1 MIRTSLNFR
10 LWLTIAIAV
19 LPVLLFVF
27 FDFHER
33 REQAVAETRAE
44 IALRLADANREAQ
57 AAHRAVA
64 LVLRIMARSNDLQ
77 ALDSAQCSGIAGRL
91 LESLDGFA
99 NIGAALPDGEIFC
112 SGRPMSAPVTVID
125 RAWFRTSLDSDE
137 ISPGEFVIGRVSGTP
152 GMAFGYPL
160 RAADGTLRAVIFA
173 TITVAWFDRL
183 IEGFRLP
190 EGWEASVISNSGL
203 VLAHQPERAPEGWR
217 AHKVPATTLARMAAV
232 VRDEGGIAELAGID
246 GVQRLYGIGV
256 PDFAP
261 GSGFFAIGAPLERSL
276 EAAGQRLL
284 MHLALVAAIALA
296 SALIARFYIYRLIEV
311 WATRVRGA
319 IAEIAAGRRDA
330 RIGQATGVAELDALS
345 EGIDQMAL
353 EIGRREGELQRLS
366 MVIEQSPESI
376 VITDTAGCIL
386 YVNEAFQRIT
396 GYARDEVLGRN
407 PRILN
412 GGLTPRATYEQMWA
426 TLLAGEVWR
435 GEFHNVRKDGSAYL
449 ELATIAPIKDAG
461 GTVTHYVAVKEDITQ
476 RKQSEAL
483 LHRLAYFDALTGLP
497 NRALLH
503 DRIAQAIRSGVR
515 RESFGM
521 LMLVDIDRF
530 RQLNDT
536 LGHAAGDRLLCE
548 VAARLRA
555 SVREEDTVAR
565 HGDDD
570 FAVLVERIGETE
582 ADALSHAEHV
592 ARKLQRAL
600 QQPYVLG
607 GTEGDRHFATLSFGI
622 SLFHDGVS
630 SLESLLKQAEVAL
643 YRAKQDGRDIVR
655 FFNPEMQAVV
665 DAHAR
670 LEARMHEAL
679 EANAF
684 RLFFQPQVNRRG
696 VVIGAEAL
704 LRWPLDGGVMVSPA
718 EFIPLAEDT
727 GHIVRLGAWVL
738 RSACA
743 QLARWQM
750 NETTR
755 HLKIAVNVSARQF
768 HQPDF
773 VASVKDTV
781 RAAGVDPCRLELEL
795 TESAILS
802 DMDETIR
809 RMNELRALG
818 IRFAL
823 DDFGTGYSSLS
834 YLKRLPLDQLKID
847 QSFVRDMAED
857 EGSEAIVLAILSLSH
872 ALGLEVVAEGV
883 ERPEQRDFLRHHGC
897 DCFQGYLFGKPLPME
912 AWGDFLEMI

>member
-232 VRDEGGIAELAGID
+232 VREEGGVAELAGID

-296 SALIARFYIYRLIEV
+296 SALIARLYIYRLIEV

-319 IAEIAAGRRDA
+319 IAKIAAGRRDA

-353 EIGRREGELQRLS
+353 EIGKREGELQRLS

-582 ADALSHAEHV
+582 ADALSHAEYV
-592 ARKLQRAL
+592 ARKLQRTL

-704 LRWPLDGGVMVSPA
+704 LRWPLDGGAMVSPA

-727 GHIVRLGAWVL
+727 GHIVRLGSWVL

>member
-91 LESLDGFA
+91 LKSLDGFA

-152 GMAFGYPL
+152 SMAFGYPL

-232 VRDEGGIAELAGID
+232 VREEGGVAELAGID

-276 EAAGQRLL
+276 EAVGQRLL
-284 MHLALVAAIALA
+284 MYLALVAAIALA
-296 SALIARFYIYRLIEV
+296 SALIARLYIYRLIEV

-353 EIGRREGELQRLS
+353 EIGKREGELQRLS

-704 LRWPLDGGVMVSPA
+704 LRWPLDGGAMVSPA

-727 GHIVRLGAWVL
+727 GHIVRLGLWVL

-883 ERPEQRDFLRHHGC
+883 EMPEQRDFLRHHGC

>member
-137 ISPGEFVIGRVSGTP
+137 IFPGEFVIGRVSGTP
-152 GMAFGYPL
+152 SMSFGYPL

-232 VRDEGGIAELAGID
+232 VREEGGVAELAGID

-276 EAAGQRLL
+276 EAVGQRLL
-284 MHLALVAAIALA
+284 MYLALVAAIALA
-296 SALIARFYIYRLIEV
+296 SALIARLYIYRLIEV

-555 SVREEDTVAR
+555 GVREEDTVAR

-600 QQPYVLG
+600 QQPYALG

-704 LRWPLDGGVMVSPA
+704 LRWPLDGGAMVSPA

-727 GHIVRLGAWVL
+727 GHIVRLGLWVL

-834 YLKRLPLDQLKID
+834 YLKRLPFDQLKID

-883 ERPEQRDFLRHHGC
+883 EMPEQRDFLRHHGC

>member
-284 MHLALVAAIALA
+284 MYLALVAAIALA
-296 SALIARFYIYRLIEV
+296 SALIARLYIYRLIEV

-353 EIGRREGELQRLS
+353 EIGKREGELQRLS

-704 LRWPLDGGVMVSPA
+704 LRWPLDGGAMVSPA

-727 GHIVRLGAWVL
+727 GHIVRLGSWVL

-883 ERPEQRDFLRHHGC
+883 EMPEQRDFLRHHGC

>member
-232 VRDEGGIAELAGID
+232 VREEGGVAELAGID

-296 SALIARFYIYRLIEV
+296 SALIARLYIYRLIEV

-353 EIGRREGELQRLS
+353 EIGKREGELQRLS

-582 ADALSHAEHV
+582 ADALSHAEYV
-592 ARKLQRAL
+592 ARKLQRTL

-704 LRWPLDGGVMVSPA
+704 LRWPLDGGAMVSPA

-727 GHIVRLGAWVL
+727 GHIVRLGSWVL

>member
-284 MHLALVAAIALA
+284 MYLALVAAIALA
-296 SALIARFYIYRLIEV
+296 SALIARLYIYRLIEV

-353 EIGRREGELQRLS
+353 EIGKREGELQRLS

-704 LRWPLDGGVMVSPA
+704 LRWPLDGGAMVSPA

-727 GHIVRLGAWVL
+727 GHIVRLGLWVL

-883 ERPEQRDFLRHHGC
+883 EMPEQRDFLRHHGC

>member
-19 LPVLLFVF
+19 LPVLLFAL
-27 FDFHER
+27 FDYDER
-33 REQAVAETRAE
+33 RRQAVAETRAE

-64 LVLRIMARSNDLQ
+64 LVLRIMSRSNDLQ
-77 ALDSAQCSGIAGRL
+77 SLDSAQCSGIAGRL
-91 LESLDGFA
+91 LDSLEGFA
-99 NIGAALPDGEIFC
+99 NIGAALPDGTIFC
-112 SGRPMSAPVTVID
+112 SGRPMSSAVSVVD
-125 RAWFRTSLDSDE
+125 RAWFQVSLAGE
-137 ISPGEFVIGRVSGTP
+137 GISPGEFVIGRVSGKP

-160 RAADGTLRAVIFA
+160 RAADGTLRAVLFT
-173 TITVAWFDRL
+173 TITVTWFDRL

-190 EGWEASVISNSGL
+190 EGWEASVVSGTGL
-203 VLAHQPERAPEGWR
+203 VLAHQPEPERWR
-217 AHKVPATTLARMAAV
+217 DHKVSAATMASMAALAA
-232 VRDEGGIAELAGID
+232 EGGGIAELTGPD
-246 GVQRLYGIGV
+246 GVRRLYGVGE

-261 GSGFFAIGAPLERSL
+261 GSGFLAIGAPLERSL
-276 EAAGQRLL
+276 EAVGQRLL
-284 MHLALVAAIALA
+284 LHLALIAGIALV

-311 WATRVRGA
+311 WAARIRAA

-330 RIGQATGVAELDALS
+330 RIGRATGVGELDALA
-345 EGIDQMAL
+345 EGIERMAV
-353 EIGRREGELQRLS
+353 EIGKREGELQRMS

-376 VITDTAGCIL
+376 VITDTSGSIL

-412 GGLTPRATYEQMWA
+412 GGLTPSATYAQMWS

-435 GEFHNVRKDGSAYL
+435 GEFNNVRKDGSAYL

-582 ADALSHAEHV
+582 SDALSHAEHI
-592 ARKLQRAL
+592 ARKLQQAL

-607 GTEGDRHFATLSFGI
+607 SETGDRHFATLSIGI

-643 YRAKQDGRDIVR
+643 YRAKQDGRDTVR

-704 LRWPLDGGVMVSPA
+704 LRWPLDGGAMVSPA

-727 GHIVRLGAWVL
+727 GHIVQLGLWVL
-738 RSACA
+738 RTACA
-743 QLARWQM
+743 QLARWQ
-750 NETTR
+750 TDDSTR

-773 VASVKDTV
+773 VASVKETV
-781 RAAGVDPCRLELEL
+781 HAAGIDPGRLELEL

-802 DMDETIR
+802 DVDETIL

-834 YLKRLPLDQLKID
+834 YLKRLPFDQLKID
-847 QSFVRDMAED
+847 QSFVRDMAENQ
-857 EGSEAIVLAILSLSH
+857 GCEAIVLAILSLSH

-883 ERPEQRDFLRHHGC
+883 ETPEQRDFLRQHGC
-897 DCFQGYLFGKPLPME
+897 DSFQGYLFGKPLPIE
-912 AWGDFLEMI
+912 AWGDFLDMT

>member
-19 LPVLLFVF
+19 LPVLLFAL
-27 FDFHER
+27 FDYDER
-33 REQAVAETRAE
+33 RRQAVAETRAE

-64 LVLRIMARSNDLQ
+64 LVLRIMSRSNELQ
-77 ALDSAQCSGIAGRL
+77 SLDSAQCSGIAGRL
-91 LESLDGFA
+91 LDSLEGFA
-99 NIGAALPDGEIFC
+99 NIGAALPDGTIFC
-112 SGRPMSAPVTVID
+112 SGRPMSSAVSVVD
-125 RAWFRTSLDSDE
+125 RAWFQVSLAGE
-137 ISPGEFVIGRVSGTP
+137 GISPGEFVIGRVSGKP

-160 RAADGTLRAVIFA
+160 RAADGTLRAVLFT
-173 TITVAWFDRL
+173 TITVTWFERL
-183 IEGFRLP
+183 IDGFRLP
-190 EGWEASVISNSGL
+190 EGWEASVVSGTGL
-203 VLAHQPERAPEGWR
+203 VLAHQPEPERWR
-217 AHKVPATTLARMAAV
+217 DHKVSAATMASMTALAA
-232 VRDEGGIAELAGID
+232 EGGGIAELTGPD
-246 GVQRLYGIGV
+246 GVRRLYGVGE

-261 GSGFFAIGAPLERSL
+261 GSGFLAIGAPLERSL
-276 EAAGQRLL
+276 EAVGQRLL
-284 MHLALVAAIALA
+284 LHLALIAGITLV

-311 WATRVRGA
+311 WAARIRAA

-330 RIGQATGVAELDALS
+330 RIGRATGVGELDALA
-345 EGIDQMAL
+345 EGIEHMAV
-353 EIGRREGELQRLS
+353 EIGKREGELQRMS

-376 VITDTAGCIL
+376 VITDTSGSIL

-412 GGLTPRATYEQMWA
+412 GGLTPSATYAQMWS

-435 GEFHNVRKDGSAYL
+435 GEFNNVRKDGSAYL

-582 ADALSHAEHV
+582 SDALSHAEHI
-592 ARKLQRAL
+592 ARKLQQAL

-607 GTEGDRHFATLSFGI
+607 SETGDRYFATLSIGI

-643 YRAKQDGRDIVR
+643 YRAKQDGRDTVR

-704 LRWPLDGGVMVSPA
+704 LRWPLDGGPMVSPA

-727 GHIVRLGAWVL
+727 GHIVQLGLWVL
-738 RSACA
+738 RTACA
-743 QLARWQM
+743 QLACWQ
-750 NETTR
+750 TDDSTR

-773 VASVKDTV
+773 VASVKETV
-781 RAAGVDPCRLELEL
+781 HAAGIDPGRLELEL

-802 DMDETIR
+802 DVDETIL

-834 YLKRLPLDQLKID
+834 YLKRLPFDQLKID
-847 QSFVRDMAED
+847 QSFVRDMAENQ
-857 EGSEAIVLAILSLSH
+857 GSEAIVLAILSLSH

-883 ERPEQRDFLRHHGC
+883 EMPEQRDFLRQHGC
-897 DCFQGYLFGKPLPME
+897 DSFQGYLFGKPLPIE
-912 AWGDFLEMI
+912 AWGDFLDMT

>member
-276 EAAGQRLL
+276 EVAGQRLL

-345 EGIDQMAL
+345 EGIDRMAL
-353 EIGRREGELQRLS
+353 EIGKREGELQRLS

-396 GYARDEVLGRN
+396 GYARGEVLGRN

-582 ADALSHAEHV
+582 ADALSHAEYV
-592 ARKLQRAL
+592 ARKLQRTL

-704 LRWPLDGGVMVSPA
+704 LRWPLDGGAMVSPA

-727 GHIVRLGAWVL
+727 GHIVRLGSWVL

-834 YLKRLPLDQLKID
+834 YLKRLPFDQLKID

>member
-91 LESLDGFA
+91 LKSLDGFA

-296 SALIARFYIYRLIEV
+296 SALIARLYIYRLIEV

-582 ADALSHAEHV
+582 ADALSHAEYV
-592 ARKLQRAL
+592 ARKLQRTL

-704 LRWPLDGGVMVSPA
+704 LRWPLDGGAMVSPA

-727 GHIVRLGAWVL
+727 GHIVRLGSWVL

>member
-91 LESLDGFA
+91 LKSLDGFA

-152 GMAFGYPL
+152 SMAFGYPL

-296 SALIARFYIYRLIEV
+296 SALIARLYIYRLIEV

-319 IAEIAAGRRDA
+319 IAKIAAGRRDA

-353 EIGRREGELQRLS
+353 EIGKREGELQRLS

-396 GYARDEVLGRN
+396 GYARGEVLGRN

-582 ADALSHAEHV
+582 ADALSHAEYV
-592 ARKLQRAL
+592 ARKLQRTL

-727 GHIVRLGAWVL
+727 GHIVRLGSWVL

-834 YLKRLPLDQLKID
+834 YLKRLPFDQLKID

-857 EGSEAIVLAILSLSH
+857 ESSEAIVLAILSLSH

-883 ERPEQRDFLRHHGC
+883 EMPEQRDFLRQHGC
-897 DCFQGYLFGKPLPME
+897 DSFQGYLFGKPLPME
-912 AWGDFLEMI
+912 AWVDFLEMI

>member
-319 IAEIAAGRRDA
+319 IAKIAAGRRDA

-353 EIGRREGELQRLS
+353 EIGKREGELQRLS

-582 ADALSHAEHV
+582 ADALSHAEYV
-592 ARKLQRAL
+592 ARKLQRTL

-704 LRWPLDGGVMVSPA
+704 LRWPLDGGAMVSPA

-727 GHIVRLGAWVL
+727 GHIVRLGSWVL

-750 NETTR
+750 NESTR

-883 ERPEQRDFLRHHGC
+883 EMPEQRDFLRQHGC
-897 DCFQGYLFGKPLPME
+897 DAFQGYLFGKPLPME

>member
-232 VRDEGGIAELAGID
+232 VREEGGVAELAGID

-276 EAAGQRLL
+276 EAVGQRLL
-284 MHLALVAAIALA
+284 MYLALVAAIALA
-296 SALIARFYIYRLIEV
+296 SALIARLYIYRLIEV

-555 SVREEDTVAR
+555 GVREEDTVAR

-600 QQPYVLG
+600 QQPYALG

-704 LRWPLDGGVMVSPA
+704 LRWPLDGGAMVSPA

-727 GHIVRLGAWVL
+727 GHIVRLGLWVL

-883 ERPEQRDFLRHHGC
+883 EMPEQRDFLRHHGC

>member
-296 SALIARFYIYRLIEV
+296 SALIARLYIYRLIEV

-319 IAEIAAGRRDA
+319 IAKIAAGRRDA

-353 EIGRREGELQRLS
+353 EIGKREGELQRLS

-582 ADALSHAEHV
+582 ADALSHAEYV
-592 ARKLQRAL
+592 ARKLQRTL

-704 LRWPLDGGVMVSPA
+704 LRWPLDGGAMVSPA

-727 GHIVRLGAWVL
+727 GHIVRLGSWVL

>member
-284 MHLALVAAIALA
+284 MYLALVAAIALA
-296 SALIARFYIYRLIEV
+296 SALIARLYIYRLIEV

-353 EIGRREGELQRLS
+353 EIGKREGELQRLS

-704 LRWPLDGGVMVSPA
+704 LRWPLDGGAMVSPA

-727 GHIVRLGAWVL
+727 GHIVRLGSWVL

-750 NETTR
+750 NEGTR

-781 RAAGVDPCRLELEL
+781 RAAAIDPCRLELEL

-802 DMDETIR
+802 DVDETIR

>member
-296 SALIARFYIYRLIEV
+296 SALIARLYIYRLIEV

-319 IAEIAAGRRDA
+319 IAKIAAGRRDA

-396 GYARDEVLGRN
+396 GYARGEVLGRN

-582 ADALSHAEHV
+582 ADALSHAEYV
-592 ARKLQRAL
+592 ARKLQRTL

-704 LRWPLDGGVMVSPA
+704 LRWPLDGGAMVSPA

-727 GHIVRLGAWVL
+727 GHIVRLGSWVL

-834 YLKRLPLDQLKID
+834 YLKRLPFDQLKID

>member
-296 SALIARFYIYRLIEV
+296 SALIARLYIYRLIEV

-353 EIGRREGELQRLS
+353 EIGKREGELQRLS

-582 ADALSHAEHV
+582 ADALSHAEYV
-592 ARKLQRAL
+592 ARKLQRTL

-727 GHIVRLGAWVL
+727 GHIVRLGSWVL

-834 YLKRLPLDQLKID
+834 YLKRLPFDQLKID

>member
-284 MHLALVAAIALA
+284 MYLALVAAIALA
-296 SALIARFYIYRLIEV
+296 SALIARLYIYRLIEV

-353 EIGRREGELQRLS
+353 EIGKREGELQRLS

-396 GYARDEVLGRN
+396 GYARGEVLGRN

-582 ADALSHAEHV
+582 ADALSHAEYV
-592 ARKLQRAL
+592 ARKLQRTL

-704 LRWPLDGGVMVSPA
+704 LRWPLDGGAMVSPA

-727 GHIVRLGAWVL
+727 GHIVRLGSWVL

-872 ALGLEVVAEGV
+872 ALGL
-883 ERPEQRDFLRHHGC
+883 
-897 DCFQGYLFGKPLPME
+897 
-912 AWGDFLEMI
+912 

>member
-284 MHLALVAAIALA
+284 MYLALVAAIALA
-296 SALIARFYIYRLIEV
+296 SALIARLYIYRLIEV

-345 EGIDQMAL
+345 EGIDRMAL
-353 EIGRREGELQRLS
+353 EIGKREGELQRLS

-582 ADALSHAEHV
+582 ADALSHAEYV
-592 ARKLQRAL
+592 ARKLQRTL

-727 GHIVRLGAWVL
+727 GHIVRLGSWVL

>member
-296 SALIARFYIYRLIEV
+296 SALIARLYIYRLIEV

-353 EIGRREGELQRLS
+353 EIGKREGELQRLS

-396 GYARDEVLGRN
+396 GYARGEVLGRN

-582 ADALSHAEHV
+582 ADALSHAEYV
-592 ARKLQRAL
+592 ARKLQRTL

-704 LRWPLDGGVMVSPA
+704 LRWPLDGGAMVSPA

-727 GHIVRLGAWVL
+727 GHIVRLGSWVL

>member
-296 SALIARFYIYRLIEV
+296 SALIARLYIYRLIEV

-353 EIGRREGELQRLS
+353 EIGKREGELQRLS

-582 ADALSHAEHV
+582 ADALSHAEYV
-592 ARKLQRAL
+592 ARKLQRTL

-704 LRWPLDGGVMVSPA
+704 LRWPLDGGAMVSPA

-727 GHIVRLGAWVL
+727 GHIVRLGSWVL

>member
-91 LESLDGFA
+91 LKSLDGFA

-276 EAAGQRLL
+276 EVAGQRLL

-319 IAEIAAGRRDA
+319 IAKIAAGRRDA

-353 EIGRREGELQRLS
+353 EIGKREGELQRLS

-704 LRWPLDGGVMVSPA
+704 LRWPLDGGAMVSPA

-727 GHIVRLGAWVL
+727 GHIVRLGLWVL

-750 NETTR
+750 NEGTR

-773 VASVKDTV
+773 VASVKDSV
-781 RAAGVDPCRLELEL
+781 RAAAIDPCRLELEL

-802 DMDETIR
+802 DVDETIR

-834 YLKRLPLDQLKID
+834 YLKRLPFDQLKID

-857 EGSEAIVLAILSLSH
+857 ESSEAIVLAILSLSH

-883 ERPEQRDFLRHHGC
+883 EMPEQRDFLRQHGC
-897 DCFQGYLFGKPLPME
+897 DSFQGYLFGKPLPME

>member
-276 EAAGQRLL
+276 EVAGQRLL

-296 SALIARFYIYRLIEV
+296 SALIARLYIYRLIEV

-345 EGIDQMAL
+345 EGIDRMAL
-353 EIGRREGELQRLS
+353 EIGKREGELQRLS

-396 GYARDEVLGRN
+396 GYARGEVLGRN

-582 ADALSHAEHV
+582 ADALSHAEYV
-592 ARKLQRAL
+592 ARKLQRTL

-727 GHIVRLGAWVL
+727 GHIVRLGSWVL

-750 NETTR
+750 NEGTR

-773 VASVKDTV
+773 VASVKDSV
-781 RAAGVDPCRLELEL
+781 RAAAIDPCRLELEL

-802 DMDETIR
+802 DVDETIR

>member
-345 EGIDQMAL
+345 EGIDRMAL
-353 EIGRREGELQRLS
+353 EIGKREGELQRLS

-704 LRWPLDGGVMVSPA
+704 LRWPLDGGAMVSPA

-727 GHIVRLGAWVL
+727 GHIVRLGSWVL

>member
-91 LESLDGFA
+91 LKSLDGFA

-296 SALIARFYIYRLIEV
+296 SALIARLYIYRLIEV

-345 EGIDQMAL
+345 EGIDRMAL
-353 EIGRREGELQRLS
+353 EIGKREGELQRLS

-396 GYARDEVLGRN
+396 GYARGEVLGRN

-582 ADALSHAEHV
+582 ADALSHAEYV
-592 ARKLQRAL
+592 ARKLQRTL

-704 LRWPLDGGVMVSPA
+704 LRWPLDGGAMVSPA

-727 GHIVRLGAWVL
+727 GHIVRLGSWVL

>member
-19 LPVLLFVF
+19 LPVLLFAL
-27 FDFHER
+27 FDYDER
-33 REQAVAETRAE
+33 RRQAVAETRAE

-64 LVLRIMARSNDLQ
+64 LVLRIMSRSNDLQ
-77 ALDSAQCSGIAGRL
+77 SLDSAQCSGIAGRL
-91 LESLDGFA
+91 LDSLEGFA
-99 NIGAALPDGEIFC
+99 NIGAALPDGTIFC
-112 SGRPMSAPVTVID
+112 SGRPMSSAVSVVD
-125 RAWFRTSLDSDE
+125 RAWFQVSLAGE
-137 ISPGEFVIGRVSGTP
+137 GISPGEFVIGRVSGKP

-160 RAADGTLRAVIFA
+160 RAADGTLRAVLFT
-173 TITVAWFDRL
+173 TITVTWFDRL

-190 EGWEASVISNSGL
+190 EGWEASVVSGTGL
-203 VLAHQPERAPEGWR
+203 VLAHQPEPERWR
-217 AHKVPATTLARMAAV
+217 DHKVSAATMASMAALAA
-232 VRDEGGIAELAGID
+232 EGGGIAELTGPD
-246 GVQRLYGIGV
+246 GVRRLYGVGE

-261 GSGFFAIGAPLERSL
+261 GSGFLAIGAPLERSL
-276 EAAGQRLL
+276 EAVGQRLL
-284 MHLALVAAIALA
+284 LHLALIAGIALV

-311 WATRVRGA
+311 WAARIRAA

-330 RIGQATGVAELDALS
+330 RIGRATGVGELDALA
-345 EGIDQMAL
+345 EGIERMAV
-353 EIGRREGELQRLS
+353 EIGKREGELQRMS

-376 VITDTAGCIL
+376 VITDTSGSIL

-412 GGLTPRATYEQMWA
+412 GGLTPSATYAQMWS

-435 GEFHNVRKDGSAYL
+435 GEFNNVRKDGSAYL

-582 ADALSHAEHV
+582 SDALSHAEHI
-592 ARKLQRAL
+592 ARKLQQAL

-607 GTEGDRHFATLSFGI
+607 SETGDRHFATLSIGI

-643 YRAKQDGRDIVR
+643 YRAKQDGRETVR
-655 FFNPEMQAVV
+655 FFNPKMQAVV

-704 LRWPLDGGVMVSPA
+704 LRWPLDGGPMVSPA

-727 GHIVRLGAWVL
+727 GHIVQLGLWVL
-738 RSACA
+738 RTACA
-743 QLARWQM
+743 QLARWQ
-750 NETTR
+750 TDDSTR

-773 VASVKDTV
+773 VASVKETV
-781 RAAGVDPCRLELEL
+781 HAAGIDPGRLELEL

-802 DMDETIR
+802 DVDETIL

-834 YLKRLPLDQLKID
+834 YLKRLPFDQLKID
-847 QSFVRDMAED
+847 QSFVRDMAENQ
-857 EGSEAIVLAILSLSH
+857 GCEAIVLAILSLSH

-883 ERPEQRDFLRHHGC
+883 ETPEQRDFLRQHGC
-897 DCFQGYLFGKPLPME
+897 DSFQGYLFGKPLPIE
-912 AWGDFLEMI
+912 AWGDFLDMT

>member
-91 LESLDGFA
+91 LESLDVFA

-353 EIGRREGELQRLS
+353 EIGKREGELQRLS

-582 ADALSHAEHV
+582 ADALSHAEYV
-592 ARKLQRAL
+592 ARKLQRTL

-704 LRWPLDGGVMVSPA
+704 LRWPLDGGAMVSPA

-727 GHIVRLGAWVL
+727 GHIVRLGSWVL

>member
-1 MIRTSLNFR
+1 MIRSSLSFR

-19 LPVLLFVF
+19 LPVLLFAF
-27 FDFHER
+27 FDYQER
-33 REQAVAETRAE
+33 REQAVAEMRAE

-64 LVLRIMARSNDLQ
+64 LVLRIMARSDDLRS
-77 ALDSAQCSGIAGRL
+77 LDSAQCSGIAGRL
-91 LESLDGFA
+91 LESLEGFA

-112 SGRPMSAPVTVID
+112 SGRPMSTAVSVID
-125 RAWFRTSLDSDE
+125 RAWFRTSLGSDG
-137 ISPGEFVIGRVSGTP
+137 ISPGEFVIGKVSGMP

-160 RAADGTLRAVIFA
+160 RAADGSLRAVIFA
-173 TITVAWFDRL
+173 TITVTWFDRL

-190 EGWEASVISNSGL
+190 EGWEASVMSNSGL
-203 VLAHQPERAPEGWR
+203 VLAHQPERTPEGWR
-217 AHKVPATTLARMAAV
+217 EHKVSAETLARMAAA
-232 VRDEGGIAELAGID
+232 VRDEGGIAELAGLD
-246 GVQRLYGIGV
+246 GVQRLYGVGA

-261 GSGFFAIGAPLERSL
+261 GSGYIAIGAPLERSL
-276 EAAGQRLL
+276 DAVGQRLL
-284 MHLALVAAIALA
+284 LHLGLVAAIALV
-296 SALIARFYIYRLIEV
+296 SALLARFYIYRLVEV
-311 WATRVRGA
+311 WAARVRGA
-319 IAEIAAGRRDA
+319 IDQIAAGRRDA
-330 RIGQATGVAELDALS
+330 RIGPPTGVVELDALS
-345 EGIDQMAL
+345 AGIERMAVD
-353 EIGRREGELQRLS
+353 IGKREAELQRLS

-376 VITDTAGCIL
+376 VMTDTAGSIL
-386 YVNEAFQRIT
+386 YVNAAFQRIT
-396 GYARDEVLGRN
+396 GYAREEVLGRN

-435 GEFHNVRKDGSAYL
+435 GEFHNLRKDGSSYL

-461 GTVTHYVAVKEDITQ
+461 GVVTHYVAVKEDITQ

-483 LHRLAYFDALTGLP
+483 LHRLAYFDALTELP

-503 DRIAQAIRSGVR
+503 DRIAQAIRSGAR

-536 LGHAAGDRLLCE
+536 LGHAAGDRLLRE

-555 SVREEDTVAR
+555 NVREEDTVAR

-582 ADALSHAEHV
+582 ADALGHAEHI
-592 ARKLQRAL
+592 ARKLQHAL
-600 QQPYVLG
+600 QQPFVLG
-607 GTEGDRHFATLSFGI
+607 GKEGDRHFATLSIGI

-643 YRAKQDGRDIVR
+643 YRAKQDGRDVVR

-670 LEARMHEAL
+670 LEARMREAL

-704 LRWPLDGGVMVSPA
+704 LRWPLDGGAMVSPA

-727 GHIVRLGAWVL
+727 GHIVRLGLWVL

-750 NETTR
+750 NESTR

-781 RAAGVDPCRLELEL
+781 RAAAIDPCRLELEL

-802 DMDETIR
+802 DVDETIR

-834 YLKRLPLDQLKID
+834 YLKRLPFDQLKID

-857 EGSEAIVLAILSLSH
+857 ESSEAIVLAILSLSH

-883 ERPEQRDFLRHHGC
+883 EMPEQRDFLRQHGC
-897 DCFQGYLFGKPLPME
+897 DAFQGYLFGKPLPME

>member
-19 LPVLLFVF
+19 LPVLLFAL
-27 FDFHER
+27 FDYDER
-33 REQAVAETRAE
+33 RRQAVAETRAE

-64 LVLRIMARSNDLQ
+64 LVLRIMSRSNDLQ
-77 ALDSAQCSGIAGRL
+77 SLDSAQCSGIAGRL
-91 LESLDGFA
+91 LDSLEGFA
-99 NIGAALPDGEIFC
+99 NIGAALPDGTIFC
-112 SGRPMSAPVTVID
+112 SGRPMSSAVSVVD
-125 RAWFRTSLDSDE
+125 RAWFQVSLAGE
-137 ISPGEFVIGRVSGTP
+137 GISPGEFVIGRVSGKP

-160 RAADGTLRAVIFA
+160 RAADGTLRAVLFT
-173 TITVAWFDRL
+173 TITVTWFDRL

-190 EGWEASVISNSGL
+190 EGWEASVVSGTGL
-203 VLAHQPERAPEGWR
+203 VLAHQPEPERWR
-217 AHKVPATTLARMAAV
+217 DHKVSAATMASMAALAA
-232 VRDEGGIAELAGID
+232 EGGGIAELTGPD
-246 GVQRLYGIGV
+246 GVRRLYGVGE

-261 GSGFFAIGAPLERSL
+261 GSGFLAIGAPLERSL
-276 EAAGQRLL
+276 EAVGQRLL
-284 MHLALVAAIALA
+284 LHLALIAGIALV

-311 WATRVRGA
+311 WAARIRAV

-330 RIGQATGVAELDALS
+330 RIGRATGVGELDALA
-345 EGIDQMAL
+345 EGIERMAV
-353 EIGRREGELQRLS
+353 EIGKREGELQRMS

-376 VITDTAGCIL
+376 VITDTSGSIL

-412 GGLTPRATYEQMWA
+412 GGLTPSATYAQMWS

-435 GEFHNVRKDGSAYL
+435 GEFNNVRKDGSAYL

-582 ADALSHAEHV
+582 SDALSHAEHI
-592 ARKLQRAL
+592 ARKLQQAL

-607 GTEGDRHFATLSFGI
+607 SETGDRHFATLSIGI

-643 YRAKQDGRDIVR
+643 YRAKQDGRDTVR
-655 FFNPEMQAVV
+655 FFNPKMQAVV

-704 LRWPLDGGVMVSPA
+704 LRWPLDGGPMVSPA

-727 GHIVRLGAWVL
+727 GHIVQLGLWVL
-738 RSACA
+738 RTACA
-743 QLARWQM
+743 QLARWQ
-750 NETTR
+750 TDDSTR

-773 VASVKDTV
+773 VASVKETV
-781 RAAGVDPCRLELEL
+781 HAAGIDPGRLELEL

-802 DMDETIR
+802 DVDETIL

-834 YLKRLPLDQLKID
+834 YLKRLPFDQLKID
-847 QSFVRDMAED
+847 QSFVRDMAENQ
-857 EGSEAIVLAILSLSH
+857 GSEAIVLAILSLSH

-883 ERPEQRDFLRHHGC
+883 EMPEQRDFLRQHGC
-897 DCFQGYLFGKPLPME
+897 DSFQGYLFGKPLPIE
-912 AWGDFLEMI
+912 AWGDFLDMT

>member
-296 SALIARFYIYRLIEV
+296 SALIARLYIYRLIEV

-345 EGIDQMAL
+345 EGIDRMAL
-353 EIGRREGELQRLS
+353 EIGKREGELQRLS

-727 GHIVRLGAWVL
+727 GHIVRLGSWVL

>member
-19 LPVLLFVF
+19 LPVLLFAL
-27 FDFHER
+27 FDYDER
-33 REQAVAETRAE
+33 RRQAVAETRAE

-64 LVLRIMARSNDLQ
+64 LVLRIMSRSNDLQ
-77 ALDSAQCSGIAGRL
+77 SLDSAQCSGIAGRL
-91 LESLDGFA
+91 LDSLEGFA
-99 NIGAALPDGEIFC
+99 NIGAALPDGTIFC
-112 SGRPMSAPVTVID
+112 SGRPMSSAVSVVD
-125 RAWFRTSLDSDE
+125 RAWFQVSLAGE
-137 ISPGEFVIGRVSGTP
+137 GISPGEFVIGRVSGKP

-160 RAADGTLRAVIFA
+160 RAADGTLRAVLFT
-173 TITVAWFDRL
+173 TITVTWFDRL

-190 EGWEASVISNSGL
+190 EGWEASVVSGTGL
-203 VLAHQPERAPEGWR
+203 VLAHQPEPERWR
-217 AHKVPATTLARMAAV
+217 DHKVSAATMASMAALAA
-232 VRDEGGIAELAGID
+232 EGGGIAELTGPD
-246 GVQRLYGIGV
+246 GVRRLYGVGE

-261 GSGFFAIGAPLERSL
+261 GSGFLAIGAPLERSL
-276 EAAGQRLL
+276 EAVGQRLL
-284 MHLALVAAIALA
+284 LHLALIAGIALV

-311 WATRVRGA
+311 WAARIRAA

-330 RIGQATGVAELDALS
+330 RIGRATGVGELDALA
-345 EGIDQMAL
+345 EGIERMAV
-353 EIGRREGELQRLS
+353 EIGKREGELQRMS

-376 VITDTAGCIL
+376 VITDTSGSIL

-412 GGLTPRATYEQMWA
+412 GGLTPSATYAQMWS

-435 GEFHNVRKDGSAYL
+435 GEFNNVRKDGSAYL

-582 ADALSHAEHV
+582 SDALSHAEHI
-592 ARKLQRAL
+592 ARKLQQAL

-607 GTEGDRHFATLSFGI
+607 SETGDRHFATLSIGI

-643 YRAKQDGRDIVR
+643 YRAKQDGRDTVR

-704 LRWPLDGGVMVSPA
+704 LRWPLDGGPMVSPA

-727 GHIVRLGAWVL
+727 GHIVQLGLWVL
-738 RSACA
+738 RTACA
-743 QLARWQM
+743 QLARWQ
-750 NETTR
+750 TDDSTR

-773 VASVKDTV
+773 VASVKETV
-781 RAAGVDPCRLELEL
+781 HAAGIDPGRLELEL

-802 DMDETIR
+802 DVDETIL

-834 YLKRLPLDQLKID
+834 YLKRLPFDQLKID
-847 QSFVRDMAED
+847 QSFVRDMAENQ
-857 EGSEAIVLAILSLSH
+857 GSEAIVLAILSLSH

-883 ERPEQRDFLRHHGC
+883 EMPEQRDFLRQHGC
-897 DCFQGYLFGKPLPME
+897 DSFQGYLFGKPLPIE
-912 AWGDFLEMI
+912 AWGDFLDMT

>member
-353 EIGRREGELQRLS
+353 EIGKREGELQRLS

-582 ADALSHAEHV
+582 ADALSHAEYV
-592 ARKLQRAL
+592 ARKLQRTL

-704 LRWPLDGGVMVSPA
+704 LRWPLDGGAMVSPA

-727 GHIVRLGAWVL
+727 GHIVRLGSWVL

>member
-217 AHKVPATTLARMAAV
+217 AHKVPAATLARMAAV

-296 SALIARFYIYRLIEV
+296 SALIARLYIYRLIEV

-353 EIGRREGELQRLS
+353 EIGKREGELQRLS

-582 ADALSHAEHV
+582 ADALSHAEYV
-592 ARKLQRAL
+592 ARKLQRTL

-704 LRWPLDGGVMVSPA
+704 LRWPLDGGAMVSPA

-727 GHIVRLGAWVL
+727 GHIVRLGSWVL

-883 ERPEQRDFLRHHGC
+883 ETPEQRDFLRQHGC
-897 DCFQGYLFGKPLPME
+897 DSFQGYLFGKPLPIE
-912 AWGDFLEMI
+912 AWGDFRGMT

>member
-276 EAAGQRLL
+276 EVAGQRLL

-296 SALIARFYIYRLIEV
+296 SALIARLYIYRLIEV

-319 IAEIAAGRRDA
+319 IAKIAAGRRDA

-345 EGIDQMAL
+345 EGIDRMAL
-353 EIGRREGELQRLS
+353 EIGKREGELQRLS

-396 GYARDEVLGRN
+396 GYARGEVLGRN

-582 ADALSHAEHV
+582 ADALSHAEYV
-592 ARKLQRAL
+592 ARKLQRTL

-704 LRWPLDGGVMVSPA
+704 LRWPLDGGAMVSPA

-727 GHIVRLGAWVL
+727 GHIVRLGSWVL

>member
-284 MHLALVAAIALA
+284 MYLALVAAIALA
-296 SALIARFYIYRLIEV
+296 SALIARLYIYRLIEV

-353 EIGRREGELQRLS
+353 EIGKREGELQRLS

-582 ADALSHAEHV
+582 ADALSHAEYV
-592 ARKLQRAL
+592 ARKLQRTL

-704 LRWPLDGGVMVSPA
+704 LRWPLDGGAMVSPA

-727 GHIVRLGAWVL
+727 GHIVRLGSWVL

-834 YLKRLPLDQLKID
+834 YLKRLPFDQLKID

>member
-91 LESLDGFA
+91 LKSLDGFA

-296 SALIARFYIYRLIEV
+296 SALIARLYIYRLIEV

-353 EIGRREGELQRLS
+353 EIGKREGELQRLS

-396 GYARDEVLGRN
+396 GYARGEVLGRN

-582 ADALSHAEHV
+582 ADALSHAEYV
-592 ARKLQRAL
+592 ARKLQRTL

-727 GHIVRLGAWVL
+727 GHIVRLGSWVL

>member
-152 GMAFGYPL
+152 SMAFGYPL

-284 MHLALVAAIALA
+284 MYLALVAAIALA
-296 SALIARFYIYRLIEV
+296 SALIARLYIYRLIEV

-353 EIGRREGELQRLS
+353 EIGKREGELQRLS

-704 LRWPLDGGVMVSPA
+704 LRWPLDGGAMVSPA

-727 GHIVRLGAWVL
+727 GHIVRLGLWVL

-750 NETTR
+750 NEGTR

-773 VASVKDTV
+773 VASVKDSV
-781 RAAGVDPCRLELEL
+781 RAAAIDPCRLELEL